1 MEKRLQINSCCRCFS
16 LKTGTLFSGA
26 CGIILSIITLIL
38 IFTLNIELKMIVLDI
53 LDKTVVRIIFAINL
67 CMTILISTLLIIG
80 ALKKNTFMMVPWVV
94 LGIMLAVG
102 ALVSVLYTSIQY
114 MVTNKVITGVICLIL
129 GLIFVAVYT
138 YLWFV
143 VFSYFQQLRN
153 EKMSGK
159 IGPYGRPY
167 NYRRP

>member
-1 MEKRLQINSCCRCFS
+1 MQLNSCCRCFS

-26 CGIILSIITLIL
+26 CGIVLSILTLIL
-38 IFTLNIELKMIVLDI
+38 IFTANVELKMIVLDN
-53 LDKTVVRIIFAINL
+53 LDKNIVKIIFAINL
-67 CMTILISTLLIIG
+67 CMTILISTLLIVG
-80 ALKKNTFMMVPWVV
+80 ALKKNTFMMLPWVV
-94 LGIMLAVG
+94 LGILLAVG
-102 ALVSVLYTSIQY
+102 ALVSVLYTSIQF
-114 MVTNKVITGVICLIL
+114 MVNEKIITGVLCLII

-143 VFSYFQQLRN
+143 VYSYFQQLKN